1 MLGTRLKRTRSRDD
15 QSSHKRARLMD
26 AFGRLNLGDRMDDG
40 SFSRHHTN
48 AGTPAQ
54 AQDSLEDDMFEEN
67 PRQDDDND
75 FMDTSNKDTI
85 FIPSIERYLEDNP
98 DPVDIIPGQQ
108 NGQFQILP
116 TEPPTPDIL
125 ARISQR
131 HFQKVLDGYT
141 HEALV
146 PYQGGPQR
154 IVWDKFCRWWLGD
167 QPRRE
172 DTQMEGQEQLY
183 NQQHYNQFPD
193 QHQNQFPNQ
202 HQNQFSH
209 QPTQFQTQNQFPN
222 QYHNLQPSHF
232 GQDDWSNTGT
242 RHDSAAMDNGDG
254 DVNMEEDLPG
264 YTFYGT
270 SDFTSPDTVVGQTD
284 PDYMMED
291 DDAPM
296 DGTRR
301 NSLH

>member
-1 MLGTRLKRTRSRDD
+1 MDRKPIRMLGTRLKRTRSRDE
-15 QSSHKRARLMD
+15 QSNVKRARLMD

-40 SFSRHHTN
+40 SYSRHSSS
-48 AGTPAQ
+48 GTPAT
-54 AQDSLEDDMFEEN
+54 AQDSLEDDLFEEN
-67 PRQDDDND
+67 PPQDDGD

-98 DPVDIIPGQQ
+98 DPVDIVPGKQ

-141 HEALV
+141 HESLV

-167 QPRRE
+167 QPRR
-172 DTQMEGQEQLY
+172 DSFAPHNGQGFDPHMWSQQ
-183 NQQHYNQFPD
+183 NQQ
-193 QHQNQFPNQ
+193 QHQFPNQ
-202 HQNQFSH
+202 QSPNQFQH
-209 QPTQFQTQNQFPN
+209 QFPSQFNHSQFN
-222 QYHNLQPSHF
+222 QPEA
-232 GQDDWSNTGT
+232 WSNTGT
-242 RHDSAAMDNGDG
+242 RHNSEAVDFGDG
-254 DVNMEEDLPG
+254 DMDVDMDEDLPG

-284 PDYMMED
+284 PDYMMD

-296 DGTRR
+296 DGARR